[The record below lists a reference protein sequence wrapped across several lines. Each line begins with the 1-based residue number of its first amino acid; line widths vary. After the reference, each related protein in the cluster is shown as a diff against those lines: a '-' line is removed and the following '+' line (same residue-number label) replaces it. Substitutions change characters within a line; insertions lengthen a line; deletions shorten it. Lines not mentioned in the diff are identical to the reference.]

1 MTQGRR
7 GRDGLAR
14 TWLPSGRMI
23 SLLLTGGLVLGMTAA
38 CLLLMDIGRAVLR
51 ALPALPAAIAVHLLQ
66 LAATAMAWRS
76 LFHAPRPGVALML
89 RARWVRES
97 LNGLLPLVGIGG
109 GVLAALALARQTERP
124 FAGVAAGATV
134 DLLVE
139 SVMQLPFLLLGLL
152 IFGLIAPGML
162 PLTEA
167 SMLLLPLLMTAVLAL
182 LVKLGLGREMAL
194 RLAWRLG
201 LQARVDAMRG
211 SLAVV
216 NAGVGPIAWAA
227 AWHFLAWSLGAAE
240 VWVILAVL
248 GVPVG
253 PAQAYA
259 IESLGMAA
267 RSLGFVLPAG
277 LGAQEAGLAAVAVAL
292 GVPLEEA
299 VAMSMLKRLR
309 EVLMNLPGLIAWR
322 WSQRHPAA
330 VSAG

>member
-1 MTQGRR
+1 MAPGRAA
-7 GRDGLAR
+7 RDGLAR
-14 TWLPSGRMI
+14 MWPPSGRTT
-23 SLLLTGGLVLGMTAA
+23 SVLLAASLVLGMAAA
-38 CLLLMDIGRAVLR
+38 CLLLMGVGKAVMR
-51 ALPALPAAIAVHLLQ
+51 ALPALPAAILVHLVQ
-66 LAATAMAWRS
+66 LAATAMAWRG
-76 LFHAPRPGVALML
+76 LFHAPRPGIGLML
-89 RARWVRES
+89 RARWIRES

-109 GVLAALALARQTERP
+109 GVLAALAIARQTGRP

-139 SVMQLPFLLLGLL
+139 SVMQLPFLLLGLVL
-152 IFGLIAPGML
+152 LAQIAPGRL
-162 PLTEA
+162 PLA
-167 SMLLLPLLMTAVLAL
+167 QAGAL
-182 LVKLGLGREMAL
+182 LVPLALVAALAASLRLGVGRETAGRLVRRLGLGPRLGAL
-194 RLAWRLG
+194 RT
-201 LQARVDAMRG
+201 

-216 NAGVGPIAWAA
+216 NAGPGPMAQAA

-248 GVPVG
+248 GTPVG
-253 PAQAYA
+253 FAAAYV

-299 VAMSMLKRLR
+299 IALSILKRLR
-309 EVLMNLPGLIAWR
+309 EVLMNLPGLIAWQ
-322 WSQRHPAA
+322 WFQRRPAA